1 MSQLAIITT
10 IGALCMGI
18 LAMVIRVKAAKSPAT
33 VKKIILPPVFMS
45 TGFFMFYFVE
55 IPPMVRVVEAA
66 LAGMLV
72 SIFLIKTSKFEIKDN
87 KIYLKRSKAFMFILS
102 GMLIARIL
110 FKILI
115 GDAIDIFELGGMF
128 FILAFSMIL
137 PWRIAMYFSFK
148 KMERELQ
155 SLKHYSSTMKT

>member
-1 MSQLAIITT
+1 MSKLAIITT
-10 IGALCMGI
+10 IGALFMGV
-18 LAMVIRVKAAKSPAT
+18 LAMIIRVKSAKNPAS

-55 IPPMVRVVEAA
+55 LPPLIRIVEAA

-72 SIFLIKTSKFEIKDN
+72 SIFLIKTSKFEIKN
-87 KIYLKRSKAFMFILS
+87 NQIYLKRSKAFMFILT

-110 FKILI
+110 FKIII
-115 GDAIDIFELGGMF
+115 GDSIDIFELGGMF

-137 PWRIAMYFSFK
+137 PWRIAMYFSYK

-155 SLKHYSSTMKT
+155 NEKQLSSMIKT